1 MQAKESSI
9 LKIESSSTQSLY
21 ESNVNSVQPQA
32 VPAEQLP
39 AQQENVE
46 SPLTIGQKYKQL
58 DASDTLF
65 STYQSTAEDTPC
77 QAAGADEGKVQIGPL
92 SLDREQI
99 ASSAAGG
106 LMNTAV
112 AGGKKALELTAG
124 SGLVQE
130 ATKDGLKGIVG
141 AAAKGAPLIGTA
153 VSLTAHTLDD
163 GKLTKKEVFE
173 SVGSGVG
180 GAIGSSVGT
189 SAGAAAGGAAEAALV
204 TAIGTGAGTVA
215 DPAGGEVVGAGLG
228 AAVGIAGLPS
238 GAAVGGA
245 VGGIGGSI
253 VGGYLGGKA
262 GDLAY
267 DAIPDFNVPLVN
279 QKWKSELGAG
289 ENVLDITGLTG
300 TKGKW
305 FW

>member
-1 MQAKESSI
+1 LQAKEHNT
-9 LKIESSSTQSLY
+9 LKIDSTSAQSIY
-21 ESNVNSVQPQA
+21 EPNTNAIQSQTA
-32 VPAEQLP
+32 PAEQKS
-39 AQQENVE
+39 AQAENAE
-46 SPLTIGQKYKQL
+46 SPLTIEQKYKKL
-58 DASDTLF
+58 DASDNLF
-65 STYQSTAEDTPC
+65 NTYQSAAENAPS
-77 QAAGADEGKVQIGPL
+77 QAGADEGKVQIGPL
-92 SLDREQI
+92 SLDKEQL
-99 ASSAAGG
+99 ASSAAGT

-112 AGGKKALELTAG
+112 TAG
-124 SGLVQE
+124 KTVLNATANSSLVQE

-153 VSLTAHTLDD
+153 VSLASHTLDD

-180 GAIGSSVGT
+180 GAIVSSVGT
-189 SAGAAAGGAAEAALV
+189 SAGAAVGGAAEAALV
-204 TAIGTGAGTVA
+204 TAVGTGVGTAAEPGGGTAG
-215 DPAGGEVVGAGLG
+215 GAGLG
-228 AAVGIAGLPS
+228 AAIGIAGLPS

-279 QKWKSELGAG
+279 QKWKSELGGG
-289 ENVLDITGLTG
+289 ENVLDLTGLTG

>member
-1 MQAKESSI
+1 
-9 LKIESSSTQSLY
+9 LKIESSSAQSLY
-21 ESNVNSVQPQA
+21 ESNTNAIQSHA
-32 VPAEQLP
+32 APAEQKP
-39 AQQENVE
+39 VQAESVE
-46 SPLTIGQKYKQL
+46 SPLTIDQKYRKL
-58 DASDTLF
+58 DASDNLF
-65 STYQSTAEDTPC
+65 NTYQSTAEETPR
-77 QAAGADEGKVQIGPL
+77 QAGADEGKVQIGPL
-92 SLDREQI
+92 SLDKEQL
-99 ASSAAGG
+99 ASSTAGT

-112 AGGKKALELTAG
+112 AAGKTALNVTAN

-130 ATKDGLKGIVG
+130 ATKDGLKGVVG

-153 VSLTAHTLDD
+153 VSLASHTLDD
-163 GKLTKKEVFE
+163 GKLTKKEIFE

-189 SAGAAAGGAAEAALV
+189 SAGAAVGGAAEATLM

-215 DPAGGEVVGAGLG
+215 GPGVGTAGGAGVGAAAGVAGATTGASLG
-228 AAVGIAGLPS
+228 GII
-238 GAAVGGA
+238 
-245 VGGIGGSI
+245 GGIGGSI

-262 GDLAY
+262 GGLAY

-279 QKWKSELGAG
+279 QKWKSELGGG
-289 ENVLDITGLTG
+289 ENVLDLTGLTG